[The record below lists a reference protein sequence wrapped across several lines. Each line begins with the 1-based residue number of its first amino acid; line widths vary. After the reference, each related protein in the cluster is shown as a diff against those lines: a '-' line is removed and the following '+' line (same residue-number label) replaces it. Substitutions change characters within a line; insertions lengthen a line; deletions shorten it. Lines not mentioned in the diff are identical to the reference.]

1 MWTNIL
7 YTYFILILLI
17 QKWIECQDGHAAKA
31 WGEERSTREATRKSR
46 WGASLDAVLIAHH
59 CALRFVAHR
68 SIAYF
73 ADFAGSETLELLWT
87 SSKTPGFLFTKASL
101 LAGVGSSL
109 GMNWDRLDAASVIF
123 HVDLWPPPIGLK
135 PRCVHPAGF
144 HLWPRVRMPTQAHIQ
159 HDIHCECCECN
170 AAQCNVM

>member
-109 GMNWDRLDAASVIF
+109 GMNWGQTGCSFCDLSCRSLTPPSGSNPAASIPLGFICDHAFACPRTRIYNMIF
-123 HVDLWPPPIGLK
+123 TVS
-135 PRCVHPAGF
+135 V
-144 HLWPRVRMPTQAHIQ
+144 V
-159 HDIHCECCECN
+159 
-170 AAQCNVM
+170 NVMQRNAM